1 MFIVSGCVTFSFRS
15 NRKAPNLATYYFKH
29 EDTDSDMDKI
39 EQHSV
44 MSKNEVQSTLEETS
58 EEEWTYTK
66 NEAEVDKC
74 HDMTIKPKQTPEETI
89 RQLVSKAEQ
98 LVSPDKGR
106 KLDRKVTLN
115 KMTRVKKWLSME
127 EKPDDSCDASGEDDE
142 QESHMSEEFDESTTT
157 FRATQGYNSQNTS
170 FTDLN
175 HSECTPKVHMRQK
188 KYNANR
194 PWSVSCI
201 SQLDQSSPCKT

>member
-1 MFIVSGCVTFSFRS
+1 MG
-15 NRKAPNLATYYFKH
+15 TYYFKH

-39 EQHSV
+39 EQQSV
-44 MSKNEVQSTLEETS
+44 ISKTEVQSNLEETS

-66 NEAEVDKC
+66 NESIEDGIDVADLSK
-74 HDMTIKPKQTPEETI
+74 TKPILEETI
-89 RQLVSKAEQ
+89 RKLVLEAED
-98 LVSPDKGR
+98 LVSPDKSR
-106 KLDRKVTLN
+106 QIERLQTTAN
-115 KMTRVKKWLSME
+115 KMSRVKKWLSM

-142 QESHMSEEFDESTTT
+142 RESQISEDFDESTTT

-170 FTDLN
+170 FTELN
-175 HSECTPKVHMRQK
+175 HSESTPKVNFRQK

-201 SQLDQSSPCKT
+201 SQLDQSSPNQA